1 MFNTPKDA
9 IYSRIDRR
17 KFLELGGKAAT
28 MLGAGSLGVGLNSTI
43 MRTPVQAASSDA
55 AKWKQY
61 AGSKLVFL
69 SENTPPSFAIREK
82 LKAFYDLTG
91 ITVEILT
98 DDLPVV
104 QQKIGI
110 DLRGGKADYVLN
122 YVQDKPIGAP
132 FADYY
137 VDMTPLFGDN
147 TLPQDP
153 EGYKDDV
160 WFDNFLTACGRYYS
174 WDRVVA
180 LPYDAAVALTFF
192 RQDLFEA
199 NTKDFEKEY
208 GYRLEYTKDSTW
220 QNVLDIATFFKKLKE
235 GGKDVPYGYAQHQG
249 TFAWTTQLDIQRL
262 MYANGQ
268 WIDFPID
275 DKIGSKTP
283 GKTNWGDKQ
292 SILLLE
298 KFKAL
303 GDASHPDN
311 LANGTLELNS
321 VYQAGNI
328 ALQVQYHE
336 FAASIED
343 PTKSRAAGGKTA
355 YAPCP
360 KGDPK
365 WIVNGGKPVNG
376 TNCGIGGIGINKNA
390 SKDLQRAAYIFAIW
404 ATSKNIQFDV
414 LKGLGG
420 TPTRKSVVAEAEVMK
435 ARQRPSGMPNALT
448 FEAVYDFGIKDPNFV
463 LGPKIPEA
471 NEYHTLIAAES
482 QKLLSG
488 SQSAEETAK
497 SLQSQLNELN
507 RA

>member
-9 IYSRIDRR
+9 IYTRIDRR

-28 MLGAGSLGVGLNSTI
+28 LLGAGSLGVGLNSTI
-43 MRTPVQAASSDA
+43 MRTTVQAASSDD

-61 AGSKLVFL
+61 SGSKLVFL

-82 LKAFYDLTG
+82 LKDFHNLTG

-104 QQKIGI
+104 QQKMGI

-132 FADYY
+132 FADFF
-137 VDMTPLFGDN
+137 VDMTPMFGDN

-180 LPYDAAVALTFF
+180 LPYDAAVALTFY
-192 RQDLFEA
+192 RQDLFEQYS
-199 NTKDFEKEY
+199 KDFEKEN
-208 GYRLEYTKDSTW
+208 GYRLEFTKDSTW
-220 QNVLDIATFFKKLKE
+220 KNLLDIATFFTKMKKA
-235 GGKDVPYGYAQHQG
+235 GKDVPYGYAQHQG

-262 MYANGQ
+262 MFANGQ

-292 SILLLE
+292 SILMLE

-303 GDASHPDN
+303 GDVSHPDN

-321 VYQAGNI
+321 VYQSGNI
-328 ALQVQYHE
+328 AMQVQYHE

-343 PTKSRAAGGKTA
+343 PSKSRASGGKTA

-360 KGDPK
+360 KGEQS
-365 WIVNGGKPVNG
+365 WIVNGGKAVNG

-390 SKDLQRAAYIFAIW
+390 SQDLQRAAYIFAIW

-420 TPTRKSVVAEAEVMK
+420 TPTRKSVVAEAEVMS
-435 ARQRPSGMPNALT
+435 ARNRPSGMPNALT
-448 FEAVYDFGIKDPNFV
+448 FDAVYDFGIKDPNFV

-471 NEYHTLIAAES
+471 NEYHTLIASET

-497 SLQSQLNELN
+497 SLQTQLDDLN
-507 RA
+507 GA